1 MKLGRKVLL
10 LEFIT
15 SQDVNPYN
23 YWRPYELLSWQWRIF
38 HLMYDVKTLYD
49 VRPLRLPKFC
59 GSPFRDKMATER
71 NGCARGS
78 EFQLFKF

>member
-1 MKLGRKVLL
+1 
-10 LEFIT
+10 
-15 SQDVNPYN
+15 
-23 YWRPYELLSWQWRIF
+23 
-38 HLMYDVKTLYD
+38 MYDVKTLYD